1 MSILRHDIDSQ
12 YAPGHFASIDS
23 EETSLFRRHCL
34 NRSESPRSAH
44 HAATRRLI
52 AEMFVLVL
60 IAVPVVEV
68 FVFIEVGHAI
78 GWLLAVVLLLG
89 TSVLGARLLRI
100 QGRSAI
106 ERVSL
111 AVSERRAPARAA
123 IDGALGFL
131 GGVLLVV
138 PGFVTDALGVLL
150 MFPPTR
156 TLTRRWTSRH
166 YAGRVM
172 SFIATTGRFA
182 SRERGARSADVQSTA
197 VDDDADQLHR

>member
-1 MSILRHDIDSQ
+1 
-12 YAPGHFASIDS
+12 
-23 EETSLFRRHCL
+23 
-34 NRSESPRSAH
+34 
-44 HAATRRLI
+44 
-52 AEMFVLVL
+52 MFVLVL

-111 AVSERRAPARAA
+111 AVSEHRAPARAA

-156 TLTRRWTSRH
+156 TLTRRWISRH

-182 SRERGARSADVQSTA
+182 SRGRGARPADVQSTA
-197 VDDDADQLHR
+197 VDEDADQLDHPTR